1 MNTTRLYVL
10 VRKDLRCSSMAVQ
23 AGHAVA
29 QYCIDNPQSKWNNA
43 YLIYLK
49 VRDIEELNYYKT
61 IAHSNNYQMS
71 EFYEPDIENEMTA
84 IAIECDGEIFSDLP
98 LLK

>member
-1 MNTTRLYVL
+1 MHNENTRRLYVL

-29 QYCIDNPQSKWNNA
+29 QFCIEHPESEWNNA

-49 VRDIEELNYYKT
+49 VRDIEELQYYKS
-61 IAHSNNYQMS
+61 ILHSKNY
-71 EFYEPDIENEMTA
+71 
-84 IAIECDGEIFSDLP
+84 
-98 LLK
+98 